1 MSAENKR
8 KVSGKVVKR
17 SGDKT
22 ISVLAEGRQLHPV
35 YKKTVKT
42 RRKFLVHDQNNEA
55 SVGDKVEIIESRPLS
70 KLKSWVL
77 TSVVKQG

>member
-1 MSAENKR
+1 VSSENKR
-8 KVSGKVVKR
+8 RVTGTVVKR

-22 ISVLAEGRQLHPV
+22 ISVLAEGRQVHPV

-55 SVGDKVEIIESRPLS
+55 VLGDKVEIIESRPLS

-77 TSVVKQG
+77 TSVVK